1 MRYLVVAIAAAI
13 VLAAPAPAAAPGR
26 SWTPAGGTPVS
37 QGFGDVRKV
46 DVLDTAEHLLVEAT
60 GYSYDDGNGDGV
72 TATGTVPRP
81 GVCAV
86 DPGVIPLGTKL
97 WVPGYGWARAEDTG
111 GAIRGAKIDLFFPT
125 REAALQ
131 WGRRTVQVKV
141 VTDSASGIPLEGNQ
155 LGAQ

>member
-1 MRYLVVAIAAAI
+1 MRRLAAIAAAAI

-26 SWTPAGGTPVS
+26 SWTPAAGTTVS

-60 GYSYDDGNGDGV
+60 GYSYDDGDGDGV
-72 TATGTVPRP
+72 TATGTIPRI
-81 GVCAV
+81 GICAV
-86 DPGVIPLGTKL
+86 DPQVIPLGTEL

-125 REAALQ
+125 RDAALQ
-131 WGRRTVQVKV
+131 WGRRTVQVRV
-141 VTDSASGIPLEGNQ
+141 IAR
-155 LGAQ
+155 